1 MTSHDNS
8 DLADLLRAAVEGD
21 QSAWDALVERYL
33 PLVYSVLRNY
43 RLTGQ
48 DAADVSQTLWL
59 RLVENLKTIREPR
72 ALPSWIIT
80 TTKREALRVLST
92 NQRALPVDPGTGF
105 AAIVA
110 DGPENDEA
118 LLRAERRQALRDG
131 LANLK
136 PEEQQLMLLLIADP
150 PVSYAE
156 ISRRLG
162 IPVGSIGPTRGR
174 CLDKLRETA
183 GLERLLVS
191 EGRRR

>member
-1 MTSHDNS
+1 VD
-8 DLADLLRAAVEGD
+8 GD
-21 QSAWDALVERYL
+21 QSAWNALVERYL
-33 PLVYSVLRNY
+33 PLVYSVLRTY

-59 RLVENLKTIREPR
+59 RLVENLKNIREPR

-80 TTKREALRVLST
+80 TTKREALRVLSM

-105 AAIVA
+105 STIIA

-118 LLRAERRQALRDG
+118 LLRSERRQALRDG
-131 LANLK
+131 LAQLK
-136 PEEQQLMLLLIADP
+136 PEDQHLILLLIADP
-150 PVSYAE
+150 PVSYEE

-162 IPVGSIGPTRGR
+162 IPVGSIGPTRAR
-174 CLDKLRETA
+174 CLDKLRATS
-183 GLERLLVS
+183 GLERLLVG

>member
-118 LLRAERRQALRDG
+118 LLCAERRQALRDG